1 MSEYNVDFS
10 KFIGGWLP
18 QALRGTVRVWAE
30 VLCQPFKSLHHR
42 FLQYREE
49 KLWALKYNAQTVSL
63 EAMLNDYF
71 HDTLAVHANGRR
83 IVVEDG
89 NAVPSL
95 MVYGEPE
102 HLPVMVGMVTVTSA
116 SLWGA
121 VPFEVRIPV
130 ELQGDQ
136 SVLDQTERLVQRYK
150 LLGTKHV
157 IVYYS

>member
-1 MSEYNVDFS
+1 MDFG
-10 KFIGGWLP
+10 KFIGGLLP
-18 QALRGTVRVWAE
+18 QALRGTVRTWTE

-42 FLQYREE
+42 FLQYRKD

-71 HDTLAVHANGRR
+71 HDTLAVNAPGRH
-83 IVVEDG
+83 IEVEDG
-89 NAVPSL
+89 SATPSL
-95 MVYGEPE
+95 FVYPDNE
-102 HLPVMVGMVTVTSA
+102 HLPVMVGFVTVTS
-116 SLWGA
+116 STLWGA

-136 SVLDQTERLVQRYK
+136 DTLDRVERLVQRYK

-157 IVYYS
+157 IVYY

>member
-1 MSEYNVDFS
+1 MDFGS
-10 KFIGGWLP
+10 FIGGLLP
-18 QALRGTVRVWAE
+18 QALRGTVRKWTE

-42 FLQYREE
+42 FMQYRQE

-71 HDTLAVHANGRR
+71 HDVLAVHAPGER
-83 IVVEDG
+83 IEVEDG
-89 NAVPSL
+89 DPTPSL
-95 MVYGEPE
+95 FVYPEAE
-102 HLPVMVGMVTVTSA
+102 HLPVKVGFVMVTSSA
-116 SLWGA
+116 LWGG

-157 IVYYS
+157 IVYY

>member
-1 MSEYNVDFS
+1 MDFGS
-10 KFIGGWLP
+10 FIGGLLP
-18 QALRGTVRVWAE
+18 QALRGTVRTWTE

-42 FLQYREE
+42 FMQYRQE

-71 HDTLAVHANGRR
+71 HDVLAVHAPGKR
-83 IVVEDG
+83 IEVEDG
-89 NAVPSL
+89 DPTPSL
-95 MVYGEPE
+95 FVYPEAE
-102 HLPVMVGMVTVTSA
+102 HLPVKVGFVMVTSSA
-116 SLWGA
+116 LWGG

-157 IVYYS
+157 IVYY